1 MHLGIKI
8 FTKSMKQSIDK
19 SIVQSS
25 AYSIVDLIQDNTNSV
40 MKIIVLII
48 VNPFLPHLC
57 LKVKSV

>member
-25 AYSIVDLIQDNTNSV
+25 AYSIIDLIQDNTNSV

-48 VNPFLPHLC
+48 VNPFLPHFS